1 MITID
6 GLTKEQ
12 VRMLDEMWALDTMEE
27 MSEWMEN
34 VPEHKRQMVELLQE
48 MLILASIDDDLEEL
62 SDATQVLDKF
72 I

>member
-12 VRMLDEMWALDTMEE
+12 VRMLDEMWALDTMQE
-27 MSEWMEN
+27 MAEWMEN
-34 VPEHKRQMVELLQE
+34 VPPEKRQMAELLQE
-48 MLILASIDDDLEEL
+48 MIILASIDEDLDEL
-62 SDATQVLDKF
+62 SDATQVLSKF

>member
-12 VRMLDEMWALDTMEE
+12 VCMLDEMWALDSIAEIA
-27 MSEWMEN
+27 EWVEN
-34 VPEHKRQMVELLQE
+34 LPEHKRPMAELLQH

-62 SDATQVLDKF
+62 SDATKVLDKF

>member
-12 VRMLDEMWALDTMEE
+12 VRMLDEMWELDSMEE
-27 MSEWMEN
+27 MAEWMEN
-34 VPEHKRQMVELLQE
+34 VPESKRPMAELLQE

-62 SDATQVLDKF
+62 SDATKVLDKF

>member
-34 VPEHKRQMVELLQE
+34 VPEHKRQMAELLQE
-48 MLILASIDDDLEEL
+48 MLILASIDDDLEKL

>member
-34 VPEHKRQMVELLQE
+34 VPEDKRQMAELLQE
-48 MLILASIDDDLEEL
+48 MLILASIDEDLEEL

>member
-12 VRMLDEMWALDTMEE
+12 VRMLDEMWELDSMEQ
-27 MSEWMEN
+27 MAEWMEN
-34 VPEHKRQMVELLQE
+34 VPESKRPMAELLHE

-62 SDATQVLDKF
+62 SDATKVLDKF

>member
-12 VRMLDEMWALDTMEE
+12 VRMLDEMWALETMEE
-27 MSEWMEN
+27 MAEWMEN
-34 VPEHKRQMVELLQE
+34 VPAEKRQMAELLQE
-48 MLILASIDDDLEEL
+48 MLILASIDEDLDEL
-62 SDATQVLDKF
+62 SDATQVLSKF

>member
-12 VRMLDEMWALDTMEE
+12 VRMLDEMWELNTMDEIA
-27 MSEWMEN
+27 EWMESL
-34 VPEHKRQMVELLQE
+34 PEQKRPMAELLQE
-48 MLILASIDDDLEEL
+48 MLILASIDADLDEL
-62 SDATQVLDKF
+62 SDATQVLKKF

>member
-12 VRMLDEMWALDTMEE
+12 VRMLDEMWELDSMEE
-27 MSEWMEN
+27 MAEWMEN
-34 VPEHKRQMVELLQE
+34 VPESKRPIAELLQE

-62 SDATQVLDKF
+62 SDATKVLDKF

>member
-6 GLTKEQ
+6 GLTKAQ
-12 VRMLDEMWALDTMEE
+12 VRMLDEMWALNTMDE

-34 VPEHKRQMVELLQE
+34 LPEHKRPMAEVLQE
-48 MLILASIDDDLEEL
+48 MLILASIDEDLDEL
-62 SDATQVLDKF
+62 SDATQVLSKF

>member
-12 VRMLDEMWALDTMEE
+12 VLMLDEMWELDSMEE
-27 MSEWMEN
+27 MAEWMEN
-34 VPEHKRQMVELLQE
+34 VPESKRPMAELLQE

-62 SDATQVLDKF
+62 SDATKVLDKF

>member
-12 VRMLDEMWALDTMEE
+12 VRMLDEMWALESMQE
-27 MSEWMEN
+27 MAEWMEN
-34 VPEHKRQMVELLQE
+34 LPESKRPMAEVLQE
-48 MLILASIDDDLEEL
+48 MLILASIDEDLEEL
-62 SDATQVLDKF
+62 SDATQVLSKF

>member
-12 VRMLDEMWALDTMEE
+12 VRMLDDMWALDSMDE

-34 VPEHKRQMVELLQE
+34 LPEQKRPMAELLQH